1 VICLGTYFVQRGGVS
16 KEIVILSFLLGILIA
31 LFLFINEF
39 PDYDADKTAQ
49 KKTIVVRLGR
59 KSASRVYRIAMALPF
74 LALILLPFAGFPA
87 GILLGLIAAAPAFRS
102 ARQLLKNPETVAEI
116 IPAQANALLAF
127 LLFALGT
134 GVGLLIR

>member
-1 VICLGTYFVQRGGVS
+1 MVI
-16 KEIVILSFLLGILIA
+16 SFLLGILIA

-39 PDYDADKTAQ
+39 PDYHADQVAQ

-59 KSASRVYRIAMALPF
+59 KSASRVFSMVLALPF
-74 LALILLPFAGFPA
+74 LALILLPFVGFPA
-87 GILLGLIAAAPAFRS
+87 GILLGLLAAVPAHRS
-102 ARQLLKNPETVAEI
+102 ARQLLINPETVAEI

-134 GVGLLIR
+134 GVGFLIG